1 MPTYKLEFLASAAK
15 DWRKLDSSVQSQFEK
30 KLREHLAH
38 PHVVALRLRELRNC
52 YKIKLRKSGFR
63 LIYRVDDDRIVVI
76 VITVGKREQSEAYAT
91 AAKRLE
97 S

>member
-38 PHVVALRLRELRNC
+38 PHVVASRLRELRNC

-76 VITVGKREQSEAYAT
+76 VVAVGKRGSDEACNV
-91 AAKRLE
+91 AARRLP
-97 S
+97 

>member
-38 PHVVALRLRELRNC
+38 PHVVASRLRELRNC
-52 YKIKLRKSGFR
+52 YKIKLLKSGFR
-63 LIYRVDDDRIVVI
+63 LIYRVDDDRVLVI
-76 VITVGKREQSEAYAT
+76 VIAVGKREGNEAYES
-91 AAKRLE
+91 AAKRLG
-97 S
+97 

>member
-38 PHVVALRLRELRNC
+38 PHVVASRLRELRNC

-63 LIYRVDDDRIVVI
+63 LIYRVDDDRVLVI
-76 VITVGKREQSEAYAT
+76 VIAVGKREGNEAYES
-91 AAKRLE
+91 AAKRLG
-97 S
+97 